1 MSVKFLTI
9 INRVLGHEGGY
20 VNDPKDPGGET
31 NWGISKRSYPNVR
44 IAELTRNQAISIY
57 YRDFW
62 LRSGCEQFE
71 DGVGYQLLDSAIN
84 SGISQSIRFLQ
95 RAAGVADDGV
105 LGPVSKNAITSMK
118 EANLIMLFNA
128 ERLEFMTKLKNWP
141 NHGKGW
147 ARRIAQNLRYGA
159 QDS

>member
-1 MSVKFLTI
+1 M
-9 INRVLGHEGGY
+9 
-20 VNDPKDPGGET
+20 NDPTDPGGET

-44 IAELTRNQAISIY
+44 IKELTRNQAISIY

-159 QDS
+159 KDS

>member
-20 VNDPKDPGGET
+20 VNDRNDPGGET

-44 IAELTRNQAISIY
+44 IKELTRNQAISIY

-95 RAAGVADDGV
+95 RAAGVADDGM

>member
-20 VNDPKDPGGET
+20 VNDRNDPGGET

-44 IAELTRNQAISIY
+44 IKELTRNQAISIY

-95 RAAGVADDGV
+95 RAAGVADDGM

-128 ERLEFMTKLKNWP
+128 ERLEFMTKLKNWT

-147 ARRIAQNLRYGA
+147 VRRIAQNLRYGA
-159 QDS
+159 EDS